1 MTHQQ
6 PFEQLPQPW
15 KPHGFQKK
23 AVKFLL
29 EHAAAALFL
38 DPGMGKT
45 SATFAAI
52 KVLKAKGVLKKALII
67 APLRPCYLV
76 WPKERVK
83 WADFKDISI
92 SVLHGPRKD
101 EALLEPVDAHVINP
115 EGLEWLLGM
124 EKAKTAMGRTRV
136 SLDVRRFKALGY
148 DTLIVDELTMFKHT
162 NTVRFKALKQI
173 IPTFARR
180 WGLTGSPA
188 ANGLMDLFGQ
198 CYVLDE
204 GRSLGQYIT
213 HYRMKYFDLLRDGF
227 TYVLRAGAE
236 EEIYR
241 RIQPLAL
248 RMAAEDYLDLPKL
261 VENEVLVDLPDP
273 ARRVYDQLEAD
284 LLAAVDGGVVTAAN
298 AGVASM
304 KCRQVAGGGVYID
317 RELLGLVKAPTT
329 GRQWVDIHKAKTE
342 ALQGLIDELQGEPLL
357 VAYEFE
363 HDLERIKAVLGQDV
377 PHIGGGVS
385 TKRSTELEGLWNQ
398 GKLPVLLAQPQS
410 IGHGLNLQGAGH
422 HICWYTLTWNYELY
436 DQFNKRVHRQGNK
449 NQRVFVHKIK
459 ARGTIDQIVD
469 MALRGKAKGQQA
481 LFEALKAMRAK

>member
-1 MTHQQ
+1 MTQSE

-15 KPHGFQKK
+15 SPHGFQKK

-29 EHAAAALFL
+29 EHAAAALFM

-45 SATFAAI
+45 SATYAALKI
-52 KVLKAKGVLKKALII
+52 LKAKGVLKKALII

-76 WPKERVK
+76 WPKERAK
-83 WADFKDISI
+83 WADFMGLRISI
-92 SVLHGPRKD
+92 LHGPKKAA
-101 EALLEPVDAHVINP
+101 ALAEDVDAHVINP

-124 EKAKTAMGRTRV
+124 EKSKTPMGKTRV
-136 SLDVRRFKALGY
+136 SLDVAKFKALGY

-162 NTVRFKALKQI
+162 NTVRFKALRQI
-173 IPTFARR
+173 LPTFARR

-213 HYRMKYFDLLRDGF
+213 HYRLKYFDLLRDGF
-227 TYVLRAGAE
+227 TYVLKPGAE
-236 EEIYR
+236 KDIYD
-241 RIQPLAL
+241 RIRPLAL
-248 RMAAEDYLDLPKL
+248 RMAAEDYLDLPDL
-261 VENEVLVDLPDP
+261 VENDILVDLPED
-273 ARRVYDQLEAD
+273 ARVVYDHLEND
-284 LLAAVDGGVVTAAN
+284 LLVALGEGVVTAAN

-304 KCRQVAGGGVYID
+304 KCRQVAGGGIYLDQDV
-317 RELLGLVKAPTT
+317 LGLVKKPVT
-329 GRQWVDIHKAKTE
+329 GRAWADVHKAKTE
-342 ALQGLIDELQGEPLL
+342 ALQDLVEELQGSPLL

-363 HDLERIKAVLGQDV
+363 HDLERIKAALGQDT
-377 PHIGGGVS
+377 PHIGGG
-385 TKRSTELEGLWNQ
+385 TTARRSTELEAAWNR
-398 GKLPVLLAQPQS
+398 GELPVLLAQPQS
-410 IGHGLNLQGAGH
+410 IGHGLNLQACGH

-449 NQRVFVHKIK
+449 NRKVFVHKIK

-481 LFEALKAMRAK
+481 LFEALKTLRRR

>member
-1 MTHQQ
+1 
-6 PFEQLPQPW
+6 
-15 KPHGFQKK
+15 
-23 AVKFLL
+23 
-29 EHAAAALFL
+29 
-38 DPGMGKT
+38 MGKT
-45 SATFAAI
+45 SATYAAI
-52 KVLKAKGVLKKALII
+52 KILKAKGVLKKALII
-67 APLRPCYLV
+67 APLRPCHLV

-83 WADFKDISI
+83 WLDFKDISVA
-92 SVLHGPRKD
+92 VLHGPKKA
-101 EALLEPVDAHVINP
+101 ESLLEPVDAHIINP

-124 EKAKTAMGRTRV
+124 EKTKSASGRTRV
-136 SLDVRRFKALGY
+136 GLDVGAFKKLGY
-148 DTLIVDELTMFKHT
+148 DTLIIDELTMFKHT

-173 IPTFARR
+173 VPTFARR

-213 HYRMKYFDLLRDGF
+213 HFRMKYFDLLRDGF

-236 EEIYR
+236 KAIYE

-248 RMAAEDYLDLPKL
+248 RMAADDYLDLPKL
-261 VENEVLVDLPDP
+261 VENDVLVELPEG
-273 ARRVYDQLEAD
+273 ARAVYDRLETD
-284 LLAAVDGGVVTAAN
+284 LLAAVEGGVVTAAN
-298 AGVASM
+298 SGVASM
-304 KCRQVAGGGVYID
+304 KCRQVASGGVYVDQDI
-317 RELLGLVKAPTT
+317 LGLLKKPST
-329 GRQWVDIHKAKTE
+329 GREWADIHKAKTE
-342 ALQGLIDELQGEPLL
+342 ALADLIDELQGSPLL

-363 HDLERIKAVLGQDV
+363 HDLERIKATLGDL

-385 TKRSTELEGLWNQ
+385 TKRSTELEAAWNA
-398 GKLPVLLAQPQS
+398 GEIPVLLAQPQS

-469 MALRGKAKGQQA
+469 MALKGKAKGQQA
-481 LFEALKAMRAK
+481 LFDALKSMRRVR